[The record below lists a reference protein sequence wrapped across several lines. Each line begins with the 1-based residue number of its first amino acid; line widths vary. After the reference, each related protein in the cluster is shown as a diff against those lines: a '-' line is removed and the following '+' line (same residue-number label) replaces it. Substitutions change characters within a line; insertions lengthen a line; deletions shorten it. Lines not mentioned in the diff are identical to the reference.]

1 MHYFKKIQTLRRLLI
16 LIVDWIRV
24 TKHVLEI
31 LEEAAEKESNE
42 LSEQF

>member
-16 LIVDWIRV
+16 LIDDWMRV

-31 LEEAAEKESNE
+31 LEEAAKQGSNE